1 MLDLNI
7 SQKYQEYLGNLVFVS
22 SQVGH
27 KDAERKLAKVWQ
39 VGTLAN
45 FEFTFPRAGK
55 SVGAE
60 KCSNATFLP
69 KGTFVKIIYI
79 W

>member
-22 SQVGH
+22 SQVRN

-60 KCSNATFLP
+60 KCLNATFLP
-69 KGTFVKIIYI
+69 KGTFVKIICI